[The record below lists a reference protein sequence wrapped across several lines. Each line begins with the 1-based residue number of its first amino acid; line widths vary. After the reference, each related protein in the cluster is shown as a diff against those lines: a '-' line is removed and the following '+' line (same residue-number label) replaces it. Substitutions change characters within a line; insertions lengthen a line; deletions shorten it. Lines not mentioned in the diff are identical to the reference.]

1 MKKKIDKRIDS
12 DFMKGN
18 SYAKKDWSINDT
30 SSLLKNPHYKK
41 FYKEKKMIQSKYD
54 NRLFEWSKTRPPV
67 SIKNWY
73 IEEGREQWL
82 MYLKEIGDLIYK
94 QNGDFQ
100 EFLWEIVSEHNK
112 EIMERRARGSLWGEK

>member
-1 MKKKIDKRIDS
+1 MKKKTDKRIGN

-30 SSLLKNPHYKK
+30 STLLNNPHYKK
-41 FYKEKKMIQSKYD
+41 FYTEKKKIQSKYD
-54 NRLFEWSKTRPPV
+54 KRLFEWSKTRPPV

-73 IEEGREQWL
+73 MEEGREQWL

-100 EFLWEIVSEHNK
+100 EFLWDILSDQDK
-112 EIMERRARGSLWGEK
+112 EIMERKARGSLWSEK

>member
-1 MKKKIDKRIDS
+1 MKKKTDKRIGN

-30 SSLLKNPHYKK
+30 STLLNNPHYKK
-41 FYKEKKMIQSKYD
+41 FYTEKKKIQSKYD
-54 NRLFEWSKTRPPV
+54 KRLFEWSKTRPPV

-73 IEEGREQWL
+73 MEEGREQWL

-100 EFLWEIVSEHNK
+100 EFLWDILSDQDK